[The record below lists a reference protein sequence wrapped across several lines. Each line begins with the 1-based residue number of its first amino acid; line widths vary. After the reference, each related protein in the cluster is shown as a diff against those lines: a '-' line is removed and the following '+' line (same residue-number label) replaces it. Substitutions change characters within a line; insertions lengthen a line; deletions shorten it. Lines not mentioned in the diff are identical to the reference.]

1 LSDSPSRDG
10 GAAAPDAAR
19 LTPYELVFAAPDFPE
34 RVFPTL
40 RDDAQ
45 LLGLDPLEPDE
56 FQRIPSL
63 AAVLRELVP
72 PEATAEALEQYQ
84 SLLFHAFNFWR
95 SGEPVYLVE
104 RAVARYLVEA
114 APTPA
119 GWELTL
125 PHSSLYIQLPSNL
138 FWGSITPESTPEPV
152 DGLFVTSALATDGL
166 GKPFRRLDLLVV
178 LGIRRDRAGFSII
191 PFSTETGPGIAAA
204 WAEAAGREG
213 GTDFENILPGGE
225 IQGLYS
231 ILTAVEVLKLLG
243 RVLWYLDVNPD
254 EVAVETAPERRDED
268 RPASPPFP
276 RIPYYRVSLG
286 RPGQV
291 AE

>member
-1 LSDSPSRDG
+1 LSDSPSRGDG
-10 GAAAPDAAR
+10 ATAPDAAR

-63 AAVLRELVP
+63 ASVLRELVP

-84 SLLFHAFNFWR
+84 ALLFHAFNFWR
-95 SGEPVYLVE
+95 AGEPAYLVE

-119 GWELTL
+119 GWELAL
-125 PHSSLYIQLPSNL
+125 PHSSLYLQLPTNL

-152 DGLFVTSALATDGL
+152 DGLFVASARGTDGL
-166 GKPFRRLDLLVV
+166 GKPFRRVDLLVV

-225 IQGLYS
+225 IEGLYS

-243 RVLWYLDVNPD
+243 RVLWYIDMNPD
-254 EVAVETAPERRDED
+254 EVTEETAPGRRDED
-268 RPASPPFP
+268 HPTVAPYP
-276 RIPYYRVSLG
+276 RIPYHRVSLG
-286 RPGQV
+286 RAGRV
-291 AE
+291 GE